1 MNRTVRKYRVSI
13 DSNDRNRDEYPESN
27 SYTIELAETLYGI
40 YSIELIDATLHNSN
54 YIVGKYNDKID
65 LWIDPTG
72 AGAAGTKSPALNWNM
87 IKGIDETNYKASVA
101 FKFKIGVLDLVPSR
115 EEIRYTPQTI
125 TLIETTLKDVR
136 DKFKKDV
143 SLITNFG

>member
-13 DSNDRNRDEYPESN
+13 DSNDRNREEYPESN

-72 AGAAGTKSPALNWNM
+72 AGVDGTVSPALNWN
-87 IKGIDETNYKASVA
+87 
-101 FKFKIGVLDLVPSR
+101 
-115 EEIRYTPQTI
+115 IRI
-125 TLIETTLKDVR
+125 
-136 DKFKKDV
+136 F
-143 SLITNFG
+143 